1 MSDVMG
7 IVYTT
12 KDDLTLRELT
22 SQRAVA
28 AIPVAGRYRI
38 IDFTLSNLVNS
49 GVRNVGIIAQ
59 KNYHSLMDHIGSGKE
74 WDLHTRNNG
83 LFILPPFLTRE
94 NGGEYSGVVEALRA
108 NFDYLRRSQQ
118 KYAILTNSDYVMNV
132 SFEPMIKQHIE
143 SGADITLMYKKVA
156 PPDMDI
162 SRSSHNSHTFIDIDD
177 EGIVRDM
184 EVNPNAA
191 SYDNLFLEI
200 ILVKRTLLIH
210 LVDQAVS
217 HGAKSLNEE
226 VLRPFIHSGG
236 LKVMAYR
243 MDGYYRRIETI
254 KSYFNFNLDLLNYDV
269 RKELFSANPVY
280 TKTRDEV
287 PAIYREGAQVKNS
300 LVADGCVIE
309 GTVEN
314 CILFRG
320 VHVARG
326 ANLKNCI
333 IMQDSYIE
341 EFVELEN
348 VILDKDVTVRSHG
361 RMIGQRQYPIVI
373 GKGVTL

>member
-1 MSDVMG
+1 MNDVMG
-7 IVYTT
+7 IIYTS
-12 KDDLTLRELT
+12 KDDLTMRELT

-49 GVRNVGIIAQ
+49 GVRNVGVIAQ

-74 WDLHTRNNG
+74 WDLHTRSNG

-118 KYAILTNSDYVMNV
+118 KYAILTNSDYIMNT
-132 SFEPMIKQHIE
+132 SFEPMIRQHVE

-156 PPDMDI
+156 MTDLDY
-162 SRSSHNSHTFIDIDD
+162 SRASNNAHALIDID
-177 EGIVRDM
+177 EENIVRDM

-191 SYDNLFLEI
+191 SFDNLFLDI
-200 ILVKRTLLIH
+200 LLVKRTLLIH
-210 LVDQAVS
+210 LIDQAVA
-217 HGAKSLNEE
+217 HGAKSLDEE
-226 VLRPFIHSGG
+226 VLRPFIRSGA

-269 RKELFSANPVY
+269 RKELFGTTPVY
-280 TKTRDEV
+280 TKTKCPRSTARARRSRIRWSPTAASSKAPSKTAFCSAASTSRAA
-287 PAIYREGAQVKNS
+287 PASRTASSCRTAISKGSSSWK
-300 LVADGCVIE
+300 
-309 GTVEN
+309 T
-314 CILFRG
+314 
-320 VHVARG
+320 
-326 ANLKNCI
+326 
-333 IMQDSYIE
+333 SYW
-341 EFVELEN
+341 
-348 VILDKDVTVRSHG
+348 TRPSPCAPTAG
-361 RMIGQRQYPIVI
+361 
-373 GKGVTL
+373 